1 MLAMSAQLSLLNE
14 AETAMCAESR
24 VMFSIRESR
33 RARRLILQAVPP
45 RTVEVVVP
53 RGMRPAS
60 IRAFVRDHHDWIAR
74 ASAELIAAYPDEDL
88 QPEVI
93 DLKAT
98 GERLTLRY
106 LTGTAGGSSFR
117 RAGSELRLRGAGPA
131 SWQALLR
138 RWLLAQGGQVLKP
151 WLRREAIRTGLTPSR
166 VQVRLQKTR
175 WGSCS
180 ARGSVSLNAALLL
193 VPPELVRYLMVHELC
208 HLQHLNHSRRYWQA
222 VARHEPGFREL
233 DRRLAACWRELPAWV
248 LALD

>member
-1 MLAMSAQLSLLNE
+1 MLGMKAQLSLLHE
-14 AETAMCAESR
+14 ANAALGAESR
-24 VMFSIRESR
+24 VILSIRESR

-60 IRAFVRDHHDWIAR
+60 IQAFVSEHRDWIAR
-74 ASAELIAAYPDEDL
+74 AGAELIKAYPENDL
-88 QPEVI
+88 QPDSI
-93 DLKAT
+93 DLRAT
-98 GERLTLRY
+98 GERLALRY
-106 LTGTAGGSSFR
+106 LAAPAGNHSVR
-117 RAGSELRLRGAGPA
+117 RAGDELHLRGAGPT
-131 SWQALLR
+131 SWHPLLR
-138 RWLLAQGGQVLKP
+138 RWLLAQGGRVLKP
-151 WLRREAIRTGLTPSR
+151 WLRREAVRTGLTPAR
-166 VQVRLQKTR
+166 VQIRLQKTR

-193 VPPELVRYLMVHELC
+193 VQPELVRYLMVHELC

-248 LALD
+248 FALD